1 MVNELEL
8 IGCRIATALVNLD
21 VLDQVRRTRTNKA
34 ERIKVSA
41 VRTIRLT
48 GTTAD
53 ASLLI
58 AVIHIIIIQG
68 RCLALFAKNIN

>member
-58 AVIHIIIIQG
+58 AVIRYYVMLEG
-68 RCLALFAKNIN
+68 N